1 MVACFLCESV
11 YICSDGDDMKKGFK
25 GLLVVVGSVVVVVA
39 TLML

>member
-25 GLLVVVGSVVVVVA
+25 GLEQLHQW
-39 TLML
+39 L

>member
-1 MVACFLCESV
+1 MVVCFLCVFV
-11 YICSDGDDMKKGFK
+11 YKKGFK